1 MCANSPLRT
10 DKLLA
15 WKYLDSCTRR
25 HDGNDVLSK
34 VEYHVTRMRS
44 LFEGDV
50 WPVSSDSTVTLD
62 TSLNNQSIQAADR
75 YRQAFC
81 SKEMSVYRYEDCHS
95 IKIG

>member
-1 MCANSPLRT
+1 MCVNGPLRT

-15 WKYLDSCTRR
+15 WKYLDSRTRR

-50 WPVSSDSTVTLD
+50 RPVSSDSTVTLD
-62 TSLNNQSIQAADR
+62 TSLNNQSIQAADSIDR
-75 YRQAFC
+75 LVVARREVRGRI
-81 SKEMSVYRYEDCHS
+81 SLVLYEC
-95 IKIG
+95 I